1 MTFISFPFDFGRL
14 SNCLKEGG
22 GERGDDDEEDNE
34 GKKKRKM
41 RKKRKRGRK
50 KNRARRSVELS
61 RCCLKVSVTHF

>member
-14 SNCLKEGG
+14 SNCLKGGG

-41 RKKRKRGRK
+41 KKKRKRVGR
-50 KNRARRSVELS
+50 KNRARHSVDLS
-61 RCCLKVSVTHF
+61 RFCLKVSMTHF